1 MDSWLKK
8 FDDNSNKPTTDDV
21 EAAIEADT
29 ALT

>member
-21 EAAIEADT
+21 EQQLKQIQH
-29 ALT
+29 